1 MDFCKARRGRALSA
15 EWLARL
21 VPIVPAAFPQQVSDL
36 EPTLQDNPGSRT
48 SGINRAPF
56 LFQKISEPRD
66 TQIW

>member
-1 MDFCKARRGRALSA
+1 MNFCKARRGRALLA
-15 EWLARL
+15 EWFAHF

-36 EPTLQDNPGSRT
+36 VPTLHDNPGSRT

-56 LFQKISEPRD
+56 LFQKISEPRN